1 MLAHLNGINQKISK
15 QFFDLVGL
23 YSFCNIYFTTISRKF
38 QAFFLKFGKNFSNFF
53 IFQDFLI

>member
-1 MLAHLNGINQKISK
+1 MLVTSLGINQKIVR

-23 YSFCNIYFTTISRKF
+23 YSFCNIYFTTISREF
-38 QAFFLKFGKNFSNFF
+38 QVFFLKFGKNFSNFF